1 VVNALLED
9 IRLSFDEDWRTCPKL
24 AATSETQ
31 RRTLRDAALP
41 ARLQLIDVVKMRTLS
56 VGLLC
61 MAEHEVWGHYSAGV
75 ILSTVPVALLF
86 SYLKRHFIHRLTAG
100 AVNGLVGR
108 RPMSR

>member
-24 AATSETQ
+24 AATSE
-31 RRTLRDAALP
+31 
-41 ARLQLIDVVKMRTLS
+41 VVKMRTLS

-61 MAEHEVWGHYSAGV
+61 MVEHEVWGHYSAGF